1 MKVNNRDTSGT
12 LMFLNVFMSVRL
24 CPKCSILNVGFLDPP
39 LHCNNFAAKT
49 VGWFKHKRL
58 VMYTCILKKNLNK
71 IETYFVLPNFIKF
84 AALQPQLTQLRSQ
97 PSYIYF
103 TIGKQSLGLLFLVT
117 FQPLCEKITK
127 CYCIASSIH
136 NLFHMVYNEVHDE
149 VNTFTSSSHKEHKIT
164 RHTTFSL
171 TCFEE
176 DGLLYTRK
184 PKFSSPDYIFVSL
197 CYVLDS

>member
-1 MKVNNRDTSGT
+1 MWVSWIH
-12 LMFLNVFMSVRL
+12 L
-24 CPKCSILNVGFLDPP
+24 CTVIIL
-39 LHCNNFAAKT
+39 
-49 VGWFKHKRL
+49 
-58 VMYTCILKKNLNK
+58 
-71 IETYFVLPNFIKF
+71 
-84 AALQPQLTQLRSQ
+84 LQ
-97 PSYIYF
+97 
-103 TIGKQSLGLLFLVT
+103 KQSAGSNIKGWLCIHAYLRRIWIKLKHILCCLILLNLQHYNHSLLSYDHSQVIYTLPLESKVWVSFFLVT